1 MVERELYMEKIRS
14 LMDKDII
21 KVITGIRRC
30 GKSYFLNQIV
40 EEIKKTGVLEENII
54 LINWNPVNI
63 ILSNQEKN

>member
-40 EEIKKTGVLEENII
+40 EEIKKTGVFEENII
-54 LINWNPVNI
+54 LINLESGKYNFI
-63 ILSNQEKN
+63 QSFG